1 MSLSAILGGLGGS
14 QGSGGGSTSA
24 QSVGQGNSWGYSDSV
39 SDSWSRTYG
48 SEATAKSYE
57 EAIRATQRQ
66 QELFDQTMAYN
77 SQEAYAQRAFNEIMG
92 NSIYTRSVKNMI
104 EAGINP
110 ILAAN
115 MGLSGASVQSGAAA
129 SVSTPSAFMGQT
141 FADQASASHSESH
154 SRSGSDWSS
163 ESHSSGSNWQNSE
176 SGLATGLSQLA
187 QGISS
192 GLNALSSAKFFEL
205 NLGDVSKDVKDKAK
219 GFVEEVGE
227 GVKNGVE
234 NLYDA
239 ITSPT
244 VNPDGYYYS
253 QPKRSK
259 KSKTPDKSITR
270 LIS

>member
-14 QGSGGGSTSA
+14 QGSGGGATSA
-24 QSVGQGNSWGYSDSV
+24 QSVGQGNSWGYSDSI

-77 SQEAYAQRAFNEIMG
+77 SQEAYAQRAFNEMMG

-163 ESHSSGSNWQNSE
+163 ESSSSGSNWQNSE
-176 SGLATGLSQLA
+176 SGLATGLGQLGSA
-187 QGISS
+187 IQN
-192 GLNALSSAKFFEL
+192 GLQALSSAKFFDINVGQTAKEA
-205 NLGDVSKDVKDKAK
+205 GKEIVKDVGNSVRK
-219 GFVEEVGE
+219 
-227 GVKNGVE
+227 GVE
-234 NLYDA
+234 KTYDA

-244 VNPDGYYYS
+244 VNPNGKAYS
-253 QPKRSK
+253 VGGKEKNTESSGGGRK
-259 KSKTPDKSITR
+259 F
-270 LIS
+270 